1 MKYVLIAVGVLL
13 ALWIAFYLV
22 SWIFLI
28 LTSITIPMKKVY
40 DKPSKF
46 YYKIFNYGYW
56 IICKHGRVKIHTSG
70 TEKIPTDGI
79 RFLFVSNH
87 RSKFDNMIHSLTMKN
102 QFLAFISKTANFKIP
117 MGRHFMQRSCYIAT
131 EQNNVKSGLNAVL
144 RAISLI
150 KSDATSIAVF
160 PEGTRSKDNTLL
172 EFKPG
177 CFKIAEKTKCPI
189 VVGVT
194 QGTERIHKNWP
205 WKKTD
210 TYFDVIDV
218 IYPEQLEGKTTV
230 EISDYV
236 YKEMKEYLMNNPK

>member
-1 MKYVLIAVGVLL
+1 MKYVLIVIGTLLVLWL
-13 ALWIAFYLV
+13 AFYLL
-22 SWIFLI
+22 SWIFI
-28 LTSITIPMKKVY
+28 AIVSITVPMKKVY

-46 YYKIFNYGYW
+46 YYRIFNYGYRL
-56 IICKHGRVKIHTSG
+56 ICHHARVKIHTSG
-70 TEKIPTDGI
+70 TEKIPNDGN
-79 RFLFVSNH
+79 RFL
-87 RSKFDNMIHSLTMKN
+87 
-102 QFLAFISKTANFKIP
+102 FISKTANFKIP

-131 EQNNVKSGLNAVL
+131 EQNNIKSGLNAVL

-189 VVGVT
+189 VVGVI
-194 QGTERIHKNWP
+194 QGTEKIHKNWP

-210 TYFDVIDV
+210 TYFDIIDV
-218 IYPEQLEGKTTV
+218 IYPNQLEGKGTV
-230 EISDYV
+230 EISDYI
-236 YKEMKEYLMNNPK
+236 YKEMNDFLVNNPK

>member
-1 MKYVLIAVGVLL
+1 MKSILIVLGALIALYF
-13 ALWIAFYLV
+13 AFYILSWNFLLLV
-22 SWIFLI
+22 SF
-28 LTSITIPMKKVY
+28 TVPMKKKY
-40 DKPSKF
+40 DKPSRF
-46 YYKIFNYGYW
+46 YYTLFNFGYW
-56 IICKHGRVKIHTSG
+56 LILRHGRARVHTSG
-70 TEKIPTDGI
+70 MEKIPYGQ

-87 RSKFDNMIHSLTMKN
+87 RSKFDNMIQSVSMKKE
-102 QFLAFISKTANFKIP
+102 FLAFISKTANFKIP
-117 MGRHFMQRSCYIAT
+117 IGRHYMQRSCYMAVQ
-131 EQNNVKSGLNAVL
+131 QNNVKSGLNAVL

-150 KSDATSIAVF
+150 KTDSASVAVF
-160 PEGTRSKDNTLL
+160 PEGTRSKDTKLL

-218 IYPEQLEGKTTV
+218 IYPGQMEGKNSV
-230 EISDYV
+230 EISDYI
-236 YKEMKEYLMNNPK
+236 YKEMSDYLRNNPK